1 MWEDANI
8 FDMAW
13 HGMAKNILLWE
24 DLSAGDADQGNG
36 GEPTEPKKE
45 SPWV

>member
-1 MWEDANI
+1 MAWHGMAWHG
-8 FDMAW
+8 MAW

-36 GEPTEPKKE
+36 GEPAEPK
-45 SPWV
+45 

>member
-1 MWEDANI
+1 MWEDAKF
-8 FDMAW
+8 FD
-13 HGMAKNILLWE
+13 MAKNILLWE